1 MTEPKPPRFKNKFLF
16 GIRTGEKNKTYT
28 LSVDACSSS
37 EAIKELKAALMALEN
52 RNSHFAE
59 GENNVMMIGNVA
71 ATSGYKPSPSTVIP
85 VSADQSR
92 REAGSAVPRTVFPLP
107 HLP

>member
-1 MTEPKPPRFKNKFLF
+1 MTGTTQPKRRHGFLF

-28 LSVDACSSS
+28 LSVDACCSA
-37 EAIKELKAALMALEN
+37 EAIAELKAALTALEAGS
-52 RNSHFAE
+52 SHFVS

-71 ATSGYKPSPSTVIP
+71 ATLRDKTTPNPFTQLCD
-85 VSADQSR
+85 DQR
-92 REAGSAVPRTVFPLP
+92 RLEAESAVPRTVFPLP